1 MRDYAEARN
10 NGRDEAIVGYGL
22 SLAEYEVGP
31 RRMEGHP
38 GATLGG
44 ESFSFYVP
52 DLDVS
57 IAVSYNLSKKG
68 KPAGKELIDRIP
80 EAVKSRP

>member
-1 MRDYAEARN
+1 MRDSAEARN
-10 NGRDEAIVGYGL
+10 NGRDEAIVGNGL
-22 SLAEYEVGP
+22 GLAEYEVGP

-38 GATLGG
+38 GAALGG

-52 DLDVS
+52 ELDAS
-57 IAVSYNLSKKG
+57 IAISYNLSKKG
-68 KPAGKELIDRIP
+68 NPAGKELIGRIP